1 MKQAYPIVMTKDGAY
16 FVVAVPDLEINTQ
29 GETIAEAMEM
39 ARDAIG
45 MFGCYKQDEK
55 QTIAPPSKIDAIK
68 ARKTDIVTLVDVD
81 FDTYRKKHETRTV
94 RKNLTIPS
102 WLNSEAEKAGIN
114 FSSVLQN
121 ALIQQLHITE

>member
-1 MKQAYPIVMTKDGAY
+1 MKQAYPIVLTKDGAY
-16 FVVAVPDLEINTQ
+16 YVVSVPDLEINTQ
-29 GETIAEAMEM
+29 GETVAEAMEM

-55 QTIAPPSKIDAIK
+55 QAIPPPSKIDAIK

-81 FDTYRKKHETRTV
+81 FDAYRRKHESRTV

-102 WLNSEAEKAGIN
+102 WLNCEAEKAGVN

-121 ALIQQLHITE
+121 ALIEQLNISE